1 MSALNKTDQVGQPTN
16 RTLNLT
22 QIESS
27 NQTPLPL
34 NETKENKQFLSC
46 LPKINPEYYQGKDL
60 CSACLKPIA
69 KNHQAISCDKCDRWT
84 HRTCANMDVN
94 KYRELKKMVRFS
106 FLCKNCSNQ
115 MDFKGKLKQVIRE
128 KDLPE
133 LAEKVNCYNSGVI
146 ILHINCRSL
155 INKETELLAII
166 LETNADIICLTET
179 WYDESVPEG
188 FNVPEGYSIIR
199 KDRSPEFLAKYNKK
213 KGGGVAI
220 LHKSHLKIQ
229 TKNDLM
235 EENEEDLWV
244 HVKTENSFL
253 LGAIYRPEYSKFLE
267 EDVFEDKLQE
277 ITAKFKNTIIA
288 GDFNIDLLKPGCP
301 KTRNFKGTLISNG
314 FKQHIKKPTRIN
326 HTNLKPSLLDHFWSK
341 NESIKIEK
349 SGTFYGISDH
359 FGTYVKLNIKN
370 PKAPPKI
377 IKFRSYRNFNSENF
391 NTDSK
396 IAIEKS
402 DINSH
407 ILNEN
412 VNEATESLVKIISDI
427 ADKNAPF
434 VSKKITKNRT
444 PPWFTKELK
453 EKIKNKN
460 LL

>member
-1 MSALNKTDQVGQPTN
+1 MSALNITDQVGQLTN

-27 NQTPLPL
+27 DQTPLPL

-60 CSACLKPIA
+60 CSTCLKPIA

-133 LAEKVNCYNSGVI
+133 LPEKVNSHNSGVV

-213 KGGGVAI
+213 KGEG
-220 LHKSHLKIQ
+220 LLFY
-229 TKNDLM
+229 TK
-235 EENEEDLWV
+235 
-244 HVKTENSFL
+244 
-253 LGAIYRPEYSKFLE
+253 
-267 EDVFEDKLQE
+267 
-277 ITAKFKNTIIA
+277 
-288 GDFNIDLLKPGCP
+288 
-301 KTRNFKGTLISNG
+301 LI
-314 FKQHIKKPTRIN
+314 
-326 HTNLKPSLLDHFWSK
+326 
-341 NESIKIEK
+341 
-349 SGTFYGISDH
+349 
-359 FGTYVKLNIKN
+359 
-370 PKAPPKI
+370 
-377 IKFRSYRNFNSENF
+377 
-391 NTDSK
+391 
-396 IAIEKS
+396 
-402 DINSH
+402 
-407 ILNEN
+407 
-412 VNEATESLVKIISDI
+412 
-427 ADKNAPF
+427 
-434 VSKKITKNRT
+434 
-444 PPWFTKELK
+444 
-453 EKIKNKN
+453 
-460 LL
+460 